1 MENVYVDFVLNAM
14 LVGAG
19 VQCFIIVIDFV
30 LTSLLSQ
37 IGRG

>member
-1 MENVYVDFVLNAM
+1 MGNMYVDFVLDAM
-14 LVGAG
+14 FVGAG
-19 VQCFIIVIDFV
+19 IQCFIIIIDFV